1 MNKRNLSLSSF
12 DNRLMDGL
20 LFCKRVNDW
29 FVQIRE
35 RPNGKERLRLRK
47 GQDQSEKKLVEEL
60 IPIARYIQSRY
71 SPGRR
76 LKVRWVKGNQQFDA
90 CLLSS
95 GGLVDHGF
103 VPMSQCIEVTTV
115 VHENDHLRRKL
126 LNDGVPTFG
135 VKGISLDRKTKT
147 IVSRPYGYTNSEAE
161 NDLTQKIL
169 ERLKGKNSI
178 AYPPDTVLVIQCI
191 LDRLFLEDEWN
202 RSIEQARQVGLE
214 HRFREVFLCDP
225 VHNYSATI
233 WNVKRP

>member
-1 MNKRNLSLSSF
+1 MTKRKLSVSSF

-20 LFCKRVNDW
+20 LFCKKVNDW
-29 FVQIRE
+29 FVQVSE
-35 RPNGKERLRLRK
+35 GPDGKERLRLRK

-76 LKVRWVKGNQQFDA
+76 LRIRWMKGNQQFDA
-90 CLLSS
+90 RLLSS
-95 GGLVDHGF
+95 GGLVEHGF
-103 VPMSQCIEVTTV
+103 EPKSQCIEVTTV

-161 NDLTQKIL
+161 DDLTQKIL
-169 ERLKGKNSI
+169 ERLKGKNLV
-178 AYPPDTVLVIQCI
+178 AYPSDTVLVIQCI

-202 RSIEQARQVGLE
+202 RSIEQVRQLSLE

-233 WNVKRP
+233 WNVQRP